1 MDYQDITAFTEFF
14 ASYNIQ
20 NALHQNLIDAKQKMG
35 EKARANSSKKAK
47 EERKNYFK
55 NFKDDVQKRIESLKK
70 MRDLLE
76 KFSGFIDSH
85 LMHDIT
91 FSIDAS
97 IQTLEGIDADFNKII
112 SSKDNKG
119 MVPLVQRLNT
129 DISTFSDQT
138 SKMNDY
144 MEQLQKVYV
153 DKLSD
158 WLKSGSMT
166 IEEAKD
172 LLQNETLTDEQKA
185 AIDEIIKA
193 AEKEKGKAEE
203 DQEKES
209 EQASIDEDNKG
220 KRNIGPASAPAS
232 HKTRKQIKAEQ
243 QVKDQNRKAR
253 QKDNMPKELQQQLE
267 KFAKEYVP
275 KEGESYAEAVQKI
288 ILDYQIEQLEKEVQQ
303 LSADVEE
310 IKKSG
315 KKVPIPQIARLQS
328 LHLQIETLKSDEYDL
343 NLGKRAQKHDERM
356 AQNQQQLDSLQQ
368 RLAQN
373 QPKTSALSRYISAAR
388 GKHLER
394 LITELQSRQLV
405 VATQQYCM
413 VNAKYNTAARKV
425 ERASTI
431 QANREVIMERA
442 QERIKQLQVLRTKVA
457 DEAVRV
463 YNDYGRRVVDSSVGA
478 ATYMAGSASKI
489 IKRGVSH
496 LEEVLPALRQAA
508 SVGFIGA
515 APMTSEQLYEYATEG
530 QKQR

>member
-20 NALHQNLIDAKQKMG
+20 NALHQNLVDAKQKMS
-35 EKARANSSKKAK
+35 EKARDKSNQKAK

-55 NFKDDVQKRIESLKK
+55 SFKNDVEKRIESLKK

-76 KFSGFIDSH
+76 KFSGFVDSH
-85 LMHDIT
+85 MMHDIM
-91 FSIDAS
+91 FSINAS
-97 IQTLEGIDADFNKII
+97 IQTLEGIDADFDKII

-119 MVPLVQRLNT
+119 MVSLVQKLNT
-129 DISTFSDQT
+129 DIGTFSDQT

-144 MEQLQKVYV
+144 MDQLQKVYV
-153 DKLSD
+153 DKLGD

-185 AIDEIIKA
+185 AIDEIIKE
-193 AEKEKGKAEE
+193 AEKEKEKAEE
-203 DQEKES
+203 DQKEES
-209 EQASIDEDNKG
+209 EQASKDKDNKG
-220 KRNIGPASAPAS
+220 KRNIGPASAS
-232 HKTRKQIKAEQ
+232 VIHKTRKQMKAEQ
-243 QVKDQNRKAR
+243 QVQNQNRKAR
-253 QKDNMPKELQQQLE
+253 QNGNMPKELQHQLE

-303 LSADVEE
+303 LSADVKE
-310 IKKSG
+310 IKKNG
-315 KKVPIPQIARLQS
+315 KKIPFQQAAKLQA
-328 LHLQIETLKSDEYDL
+328 LHLQIETLKSDKFDL
-343 NLGKRAQKHDERM
+343 DLGKKKQKRDERM
-356 AQNQQQLDSLQQ
+356 VQNQQQLDSLQQ

-373 QPKTSALSRYISAAR
+373 QPKTSALSRYISAVR

-413 VNAKYNTAARKV
+413 VSAKYNTVARKV

-431 QANREVIMERA
+431 QADREVMMERA
-442 QERIKQLQVLRTKVA
+442 QERIKQLQALRKKVA
-457 DEAVRV
+457 DEASKI
-463 YNDYGRRVVDSSVGA
+463 YDDYGKQIVDRSVGA
-478 ATYMAGSASKI
+478 VSSIATSTSKT
-489 IKRGVSH
+489 IKRGVSR
-496 LEEVLPALRQAA
+496 LEDVLPTLRQAA
-508 SVGFIGA
+508 LVGFNGA
-515 APMTSEQLYEYATEG
+515 APMTSEQLYGYAAEE